1 MNMSLLRNF
10 KVKQKDLKILTETIK
25 KILLINQ
32 AKKNKKKKSIKT
44 NKNLKK
50 IKIKI

>member
-32 AKKNKKKKSIKT
+32 A
-44 NKNLKK
+44 
-50 IKIKI
+50 